1 MSPHATSSAV
11 LQTAPNTQNT
21 CVRRIFTFPLH
32 PHGEALLI
40 AAVLAAVALALVYEA
55 VLVVPAG
62 VDQVLPDRP
71 LEEALAA
78 LATVHPVVLPW
89 GGRTGREQARRSS
102 TQPQM

>member
-1 MSPHATSSAV
+1 MSHHAASSAAR
-11 LQTAPNTQNT
+11 QTGPKAQST

-40 AAVLAAVALALVYEA
+40 AAVLAAIALALVYEA
-55 VLVVPAG
+55 VFVVPAG

-78 LATVHPVVLPW
+78 LTAVHPVVLPW
-89 GGRTGREQARRSS
+89 GGEDRL
-102 TQPQM
+102 